1 MILISFRYF
10 SQGLNAPTLG
20 STLAAGLPD
29 LVPPGISL
37 VNPVQVS
44 AAPTVEVLEPIA
56 PIEPASGGGGLRFEI
71 SSFFSFFYLNSHF
84 FFSFSAGAIAGI
96 VIGATAGALLL
107 VGVAVAAATKMNRSD
122 SSSSSGVAKQRK
134 NKGVPVMN
142 PESAARRV
150 EEHEMTRFVSSFP
163 CLPALL
169 PRYLPF
175 FTLFPFLQCDW
186 KEQVLKHQNKP
197 YNFSFTLLNKCGLTK
212 FSNCFNNI
220 FFYLP

>member
-1 MILISFRYF
+1 MRFLLSFL
-10 SQGLNAPTLG
+10 S
-20 STLAAGLPD
+20 
-29 LVPPGISL
+29 
-37 VNPVQVS
+37 
-44 AAPTVEVLEPIA
+44 
-56 PIEPASGGGGLRFEI
+56 
-71 SSFFSFFYLNSHF
+71 FYLNSHF

-107 VGVAVAAATKMNRSD
+107 VGVAVAAATKMRSD
-122 SSSSSGVAKQRK
+122 SSSSSGVAKQRN

-186 KEQVLKHQNKP
+186 KEQVLKHQNKLN
-197 YNFSFTLLNKCGLTK
+197 NFSFTFLNKCGLTK

-220 FFYLP
+220 FFYLPQQICYYCSHDYRCCCCSCCCCWCDGVCLHRNPNLFLDNLSNLFDNLVNV